1 MNMLYIDPAATTAVV
16 ASLAAEFTALGAA
29 FIIIWRKVK
38 KGVSKTFHIDENA
51 NREVE
56 EELVILDDTASP
68 DPEAAKAEEKA
79 EESDTVTK

>member
-16 ASLAAEFTALGAA
+16 ASLAAVFTALGAA

-56 EELVILDDTASP
+56 EELVILDDAASP
-68 DPEAAKAEEKA
+68 EAEAAKTEEKA